1 MFLSKIWF
9 ILIAL
14 VSVGAVTSPVTA
26 PRPAVQKLAVLE
38 GQRLDRAQY
47 AAEQMFKVD
56 AHKWIDR
63 VSKLGRDA
71 IVSDSLDAATR
82 GSGEWGM
89 LHKTLQERFRA
100 LIPDLATGG
109 IETLVA

>member
-9 ILIAL
+9 ILIAVVSAVAGTFAL
-14 VSVGAVTSPVTA
+14 VA
-26 PRPAVQKLAVLE
+26 PRPAVQKLAALE

-63 VSKLGRDA
+63 VSKLG
-71 IVSDSLDAATR
+71 ATPSCR
-82 GSGEWGM
+82 SRSTPPPAGRANTPSF
-89 LHKTLQERFRA
+89 TARFRIA
-100 LIPDLATGG
+100 SGPSSPISPPAAST
-109 IETLVA
+109 